1 MFVRHFVGGQQQKR
15 PANHLLTIKQ
25 EGESLKSYMKQF
37 NKEVLEVDKPKD
49 KVQLPTFKVSL
60 KSKEFVVVLAKI
72 PLESMME
79 LLLKA

>member
-1 MFVRHFVGGQQQKR
+1 
-15 PANHLLTIKQ
+15 
-25 EGESLKSYMKQF
+25 MKQF